1 MRRCSASNL
10 PSRHRPIVEER
21 CELCALP
28 VASEHLHLFDRKHR
42 TIVCACDA
50 CGTLFGLI
58 DVETY
63 RRIHPSVR
71 RLSHITM
78 DDASWSS
85 LGVPVGLA
93 FLSRT
98 TSGEVL
104 AAYPGPAGATMA
116 GVNRDAWNSVV
127 ARHPDLQD
135 LEPDVEAWLVNR
147 IAAEPL
153 QYRVS
158 IDHCYRLAGLVRS
171 RWTGIGGGPPVA
183 EAIAQ
188 FFQALDGL
196 AA

>member
-1 MRRCSASNL
+1 
-10 PSRHRPIVEER
+10 VEER
-21 CELCALP
+21 CDLCALP
-28 VASEHLHLFDRKHR
+28 LASEHLHLFDRQRR

-58 DVETY
+58 DATTY
-63 RRIHPSVR
+63 ARIHPSVQ
-71 RLSHITM
+71 RLSHVTL
-78 DDASWSS
+78 DDAAWSS

-98 TSGEVL
+98 ASGDVL
-104 AAYPGPAGATMA
+104 AAYPGPAGATTA
-116 GVNRDAWNSVV
+116 GVDRAAWDAVV
-127 ARHPDLQD
+127 TRHHELAD

-147 IAAEPL
+147 ISAEPR

-183 EAIAQ
+183 EAIAE
-188 FFQALDGL
+188 FFHTLDEY